1 MRRASERKGDLGART
16 AKAAGVDEKE
26 GGKAIGYGDRR
37 GVRARLRY
45 RDGREPKTKKAAKN
59 ERADQ
64 SPSTAAYILTRPCN
78 GEVRKRKTHV
88 SPRSEGGGKS
98 GERGESAHV
107 DVLHRRQVAQ
117 CDGEFPTGLV
127 SKRLERGDALGRV
140 EEARSSRVRQAAFDL
155 LKHGLTEA
163 VGVLMEGE
171 GEEVDE
177 AVRGR

>member
-26 GGKAIGYGDRR
+26 GGEAIGYGDRR

-88 SPRSEGGGKS
+88 SPRSFIGV
-98 GERGESAHV
+98 RWHNAMESFRPASSV
-107 DVLHRRQVAQ
+107 NVSSEATLSVEWKKPARAEYGRRPST
-117 CDGEFPTGLV
+117 F
-127 SKRLERGDALGRV
+127 
-140 EEARSSRVRQAAFDL
+140 
-155 LKHGLTEA
+155 
-163 VGVLMEGE
+163 
-171 GEEVDE
+171 
-177 AVRGR
+177 